1 MQESNTSMAQRAMQ
15 IHTEGGDRELLRFL
29 VKHRMQDPLRDNMLK
44 QAWEEGLFSLSDDST
59 VVLNELWGEVGF
71 MWDDQMEARSTGI
84 ELRTIPD
91 HPGSQ
96 LPLMRTWPSSDSII
110 HAVLKRLERLQREV
124 WNQLPDGPPRSG
136 NDPVMTEYDAL
147 MAIPELN
154 REVLDFIRNDYDMP
168 ETLLRTLED
177 EVQECAEI
185 IMWKLPKESLEKLRK
200 ATAARLREQ
209 TEG

>member
-1 MQESNTSMAQRAMQ
+1 MQESNASMAQRAMQ
-15 IHTEGGDRELLRFL
+15 VHTEGGDRELLRFL
-29 VKHRMQDPLRDNMLK
+29 VKHRMQDPLRDNLLK
-44 QAWEEGLFSLSDDST
+44 QAWEEGRFSLSDDST

-71 MWDDQMEARSTGI
+71 MWDGQMKARPTGI

-96 LPLMRTWPSSDSII
+96 LPLLGAWPSSNNII
-110 HAVLKRLERLQREV
+110 HAVMQRLERLHQEV
-124 WNQLPDGPPRSG
+124 WKQVSDGPSQSRKEPM
-136 NDPVMTEYDAL
+136 MTEYDAL

-154 REVLDFIRNDYDMP
+154 REVLDFIRNGYDMP
-168 ETLLRTLED
+168 NTLLRALED

-185 IMWKLPKESLEKLRK
+185 IMWKLPEESLEKLRN
-200 ATAARLREQ
+200 AIEARLREQ